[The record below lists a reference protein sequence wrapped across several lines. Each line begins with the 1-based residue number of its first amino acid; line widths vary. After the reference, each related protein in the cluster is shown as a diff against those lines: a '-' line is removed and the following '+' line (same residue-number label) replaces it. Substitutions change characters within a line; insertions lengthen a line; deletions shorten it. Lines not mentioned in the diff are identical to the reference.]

1 MLLLSLNKR
10 VILMFS
16 ITRLGKAQEAKIKYY
31 TELASVKYYNSEFE
45 PQGIWYGQAAN
56 KFSLKDKPVEHD
68 LLMQFAS
75 GFNKQNK
82 ALVGNA
88 GEKHLIGFDLTF
100 SAPKSVSVLFGLA
113 DKQVREQVQQ
123 CHLKA
128 VKMVLSYIEENLI
141 EVRSGTNEYGDRLKI
156 KTKNALFAI
165 FEHGSSRSLDPQ
177 LHSHCIL
184 LNFSKLKPQE
194 WRCLETKHLFKY
206 QKAIGAM
213 YRNELA
219 HQLKSELNLE
229 IESDEE
235 FFKLPIVPDEVCKK
249 FSKRTEQINEELA
262 KLGFSSSTKLKG
274 LAALFTRSKKVHKP
288 RSSLYAL
295 WREQEKEL
303 TFNTESINKAKS
315 NSNSRQKS
323 IAYYYYEIL
332 DELVYHHSVF
342 EYKDVIEV
350 VNKHAQWLGIGSQ
363 KANDY
368 ADQLIEMKL
377 LKELCHPKIGR
388 CFTTKNQFELE
399 KQFYKN
405 AVEYSKRKA
414 QPNDLRVDEKF
425 LDADGN
431 NIIDLEVNSL
441 SLNAEQAIA
450 LHGICHAGELS
461 LLNGKP
467 GAGKSFLMKALNNIY
482 KQHDYKVVGCSTAGK
497 AAQELEESSGI
508 KSQTIDSL
516 LYELEFE
523 RIEFNEKTLV
533 VLDEAGMV
541 GVRKLALLFD
551 YIKAAKAKVLLVG
564 DYSQLPPIEA
574 GNAFYRLLN
583 KVKPFKLNKIQ
594 RQKAEIDRD
603 NINKIDNGYIKEV
616 FEDLD
621 KRGLFSFKQ
630 DHIQAK
636 FEMVNDWFETFKNKT
651 TESLMLAS
659 KKEDVNN
666 LNILAREKL
675 KQNNLITGI
684 PVLFKN
690 HNDEKLKFGIGE
702 RIMFRSNSKKLQV
715 KNGTTATIISL
726 KKTRTGKTTV
736 GVRLDS
742 GKEFEFNES
751 EYDGIEYGYASTV
764 HKSQGMTVNNAY
776 VYLNQ
781 QFLNK
786 ELHYVQ
792 MSRSR
797 FATKVYC
804 ANSLLEKTQYIE
816 ELSAQASQN
825 TQSREIWDANEVL
838 SEY

>member
-1 MLLLSLNKR
+1 MMLLPMISKA
-10 VILMFS
+10 VIPMIS

-31 TELASVKYYNSEFE
+31 TELASIKYYNSEFE
-45 PQGIWYGQAAN
+45 PQGIWHGQVAN
-56 KFSLKDKPVEHD
+56 QFSLKDKPVEHD

-88 GEKHLIGFDLTF
+88 GEEHQIGFDLTF

-123 CHLKA
+123 CHLNA
-128 VKMVLSYIEENLI
+128 VKMALSYIEDNLI
-141 EVRSGTNEYGDRLKI
+141 EVRAGTNEYGDRLKI
-156 KTKNALFAI
+156 KTNNALFAI

-194 WRCLETKHLFKY
+194 WRCLETKNLFKY

-219 HQLKSELNLE
+219 HQLKSELNLD
-229 IESDEE
+229 IEPDEE
-235 FFKLPIVPDEVCKK
+235 FFKLPLVPDDVCQK

-262 KLGFSSSTKLKG
+262 RLGFSSSTKLKE
-274 LAALFTRSKKVHKP
+274 LVALFTRSKKVHKP
-288 RSSLYAL
+288 RSTLYTL
-295 WREQEKEL
+295 WREQEKDL
-303 TFNTESINKAKS
+303 AFDIESINKA
-315 NSNSRQKS
+315 NSNSKPKS
-323 IAYYYYEIL
+323 IDYYFEEIL
-332 DELVYHHSVF
+332 DDLVYHHSVF

-350 VNKHAQWLGIGSQ
+350 VNKHAQWLGKGA
-363 KANDY
+363 KAANDY
-368 ADQLIEMKL
+368 AERLIETDV
-377 LKELCHPKIGR
+377 LKELYHPKIGR
-388 CFTTKNQFELE
+388 CFTTSKQFELE
-399 KQFYKN
+399 KKFYKE
-405 AVEYSKRKA
+405 AVEYSKLKA
-414 QPNDLRVDEKF
+414 QPKSSSEKNQF
-425 LDADGN
+425 LDSDGN
-431 NIIDLEVNSL
+431 NLIESEIKLL
-441 SLNAEQAIA
+441 GLNPEQALA
-450 LHGICHAGELS
+450 LKGICNSGDLS

-467 GAGKSFLMKALNNIY
+467 GTGKSFLMKALNNIY
-482 KQHDYKVVGCSTAGK
+482 QKNEFKVVGCSTAGK
-497 AAQELEESSGI
+497 AAQELEESSDI

-523 RIEFNEKTLV
+523 RTEFNEKTLV

-541 GVRKLALLFD
+541 GVRKLALLFK
-551 YIKAAKAKVLLVG
+551 YIKAANAKVLLVG

-583 KVKPFKLNKIQ
+583 EVKPFELNKIQ
-594 RQKAEIDRD
+594 RQKSEIDRA
-603 NINKIDNGYIKEV
+603 NINKIDNGHIKEV

-621 KRGLFSFKQ
+621 KRGLFNFNQ
-630 DHIQAK
+630 DHIEAK
-636 FEMVNDWFETFKNKT
+636 FSMVNDWFETFKNKT

-659 KKEDVNN
+659 KKADVQH
-666 LNILAREKL
+666 LNVLAREKL
-675 KQNNLITGI
+675 KQNNIIKGI
-684 PVLFKN
+684 PVLFTN
-690 HNDEKLKFGIGE
+690 HNDEKLKLGIGE

-715 KNGTTATIISL
+715 KNGTTATITAL
-726 KKTRTGKTTV
+726 KKTRVGKATV
-736 GVRLDS
+736 SVRLDS

-751 EYDGIEYGYASTV
+751 DYDAVEYGYASTV
-764 HKSQGMTVNNAY
+764 HKSQGMTVNHAY

-797 FATKVYC
+797 LATKVYC
-804 ANSLLEKTQYIE
+804 AHSLLEKTQYIE
-816 ELSAQASQN
+816 ELSLQANQN
-825 TQSREIWDANEVL
+825 TQSREICDANEVTY
-838 SEY
+838 E

>member
-1 MLLLSLNKR
+1 MLLLLVSR
-10 VILMFS
+10 MVILMFS

-31 TELASVKYYNSEFE
+31 TELASIKYYNSEFE
-45 PQGIWYGQAAN
+45 PQGLWHGQVAN
-56 KFSLKDKPVEHD
+56 KFSLKNKPVEHD

-82 ALVGNA
+82 ALIKNA
-88 GEKHLIGFDLTF
+88 GEEHQIGFDLTF

-113 DKQVREQVQQ
+113 DKQVREQVQK

-128 VKMVLSYIEENLI
+128 VRMALSYIEENLI
-141 EVRSGTNEYGDRLKI
+141 EVRSGSNEYGDRLKI

-184 LNFSKLKPQE
+184 LNFSTLKPQE
-194 WRCLETKHLFKY
+194 WRCLETKNLFKY

-219 HQLKSELNLE
+219 YQLKSELNLE
-229 IESDEE
+229 IEPEEE
-235 FFKLPIVPDEVCKK
+235 FFKLPIVPDDVCKK

-262 KLGFSSSTKLKG
+262 RLGFSSSTKLKE

-288 RSSLYAL
+288 RSTLYAL
-295 WREQEKEL
+295 WREQEQDL
-303 TFNTESINKAKS
+303 TFDTESINKAKS
-315 NSNSRQKS
+315 NSRQKS
-323 IAYYYYEIL
+323 IAYFYDEIL
-332 DELVYHHSVF
+332 EELVHHHSIF

-350 VNKHAQWLGIGSQ
+350 VNKHAQWLGVGSQ
-363 KANDY
+363 KANEY

-377 LKELCHPKIGR
+377 LKELYHPKIGK
-388 CFTTKNQFELE
+388 CFTTHNQFEIE
-399 KQFYKN
+399 KQFYKD
-405 AVEYSKRKA
+405 AVEYSKQEV
-414 QPNDLRVDEKF
+414 QPSNERSQDKF
-425 LDADGN
+425 IDADGN
-431 NIIDLEVNSL
+431 NLIDLEIS
-441 SLNAEQAIA
+441 SLNLNEEQATA
-450 LHGICHAGELS
+450 LKGICHDGDLS

-467 GAGKSFLMKALNNIY
+467 GTGKSFLMKALKNIY
-482 KQHDYKVVGCSTAGK
+482 KKNDYKIVGCSTAGK

-523 RIEFNEKTLV
+523 KVEFSEKTLV

-551 YIKAAKAKVLLVG
+551 YIKAANAKVLLVG

-583 KVKPFKLNKIQ
+583 EVKPFELNKIQ

-603 NINKIDNGYIKEV
+603 NVNKIDNGHIKEV

-630 DHIQAK
+630 DHVQAK
-636 FEMVNDWFETFKNKT
+636 FTMVNDWFETFKNKT

-659 KKEDVNN
+659 KKEDVKH
-666 LNILAREKL
+666 LNTLAREKL
-675 KQNNLITGI
+675 KQNNLISGI

-726 KKTRTGKTTV
+726 KKTRTGKTTI

-751 EYDGIEYGYASTV
+751 EYDAIEYGYASTV

-781 QFLNK
+781 KFLNK

-804 ANSLLEKTQYIE
+804 AHSLLEKTQYIE
-816 ELSAQASQN
+816 ELSEQASQN
-825 TQSREIWDANEVL
+825 TLHREIWDTNEA
-838 SEY
+838 SP

>member
-1 MLLLSLNKR
+1 MLML
-10 VILMFS
+10 S

-31 TELASVKYYNSEFE
+31 TELASIKYYNSEFE
-45 PQGIWYGQAAN
+45 PQGMWHGQVAN
-56 KFSLKDKPVEHD
+56 QFSLKDKSVEHD

-75 GFNKQNK
+75 GHNKQNK

-88 GEKHLIGFDLTF
+88 GEEHQIGFDLTF

-113 DKQVREQVQQ
+113 DNQVREKVQQ
-123 CHLKA
+123 CHLNA
-128 VKMVLSYIEENLI
+128 VKIALSYIEDNLI
-141 EVRSGTNEYGDRLKI
+141 EVRAGSNEYGDRLKV

-229 IESDEE
+229 IEPDEE
-235 FFKLPIVPDEVCKK
+235 FFKLPIVPDDVCQK

-262 KLGFSSSTKLKG
+262 KLGFSSSTKLKE

-288 RSSLYAL
+288 RNTLYAL
-295 WREQEKEL
+295 WREQEKDL
-303 TFNTESINKAKS
+303 AFKSESMNKIKS
-315 NSNSRQKS
+315 NSQQKS
-323 IAYYYYEIL
+323 IAYYFEEIL
-332 DELVYHHSVF
+332 DELVYNNSIF
-342 EYKDVIEV
+342 EYKDIIEV
-350 VNKHAQWLGIGSQ
+350 VNKHAQWLGVGCQ
-363 KANDY
+363 KANEY

-377 LKELCHPKIGR
+377 LKELYHPKIGR
-388 CFTTKNQFELE
+388 CFTTNNQFEIE
-399 KQFYKN
+399 KKFYED
-405 AVEYSKRKA
+405 AVEYSKKKA
-414 QPNDLRVDEKF
+414 QLNNLPVEDKF

-431 NIIDLEVNSL
+431 NLIDLEISSL
-441 SLNAEQAIA
+441 SLNTEQAEA
-450 LHGICHAGELS
+450 LKGICNAGELS

-467 GAGKSFLMKALNNIY
+467 GTGKSFLMKALKNIY
-482 KQHDYKVVGCSTAGK
+482 KKNNYKVIGCSTAGK

-523 RIEFNEKTLV
+523 KTEFEDKTLV

-551 YIKAAKAKVLLVG
+551 YIKEANAKVLLVG

-583 KVKPFKLNKIQ
+583 EVKPFELNNIQ

-630 DHIQAK
+630 DHIEAK
-636 FEMVNDWFETFKNKT
+636 FTMVNDWFETFKNKT

-675 KQNNLITGI
+675 KQNNLISGI

-715 KNGTTATIISL
+715 KNGITATITSL
-726 KKTRTGKTTV
+726 RKTRTGKATI

-742 GKEFEFNES
+742 GKEFEFKES
-751 EYDGIEYGYASTV
+751 DYDAIEYGYASTV
-764 HKSQGMTVNNAY
+764 HKSQGMTVNHAY

-804 ANSLLEKTQYIE
+804 AHSLLEKTQYVE
-816 ELSAQASQN
+816 ELSSQASQN
-825 TQSREIWDANEVL
+825 TQSREIWDASEVAI
-838 SEY
+838 EQH

>member
-1 MLLLSLNKR
+1 MLML
-10 VILMFS
+10 S

-31 TELASVKYYNSEFE
+31 TELASIKYYNSEFE
-45 PQGIWYGQAAN
+45 PQGAWHGHVAN

-88 GEKHLIGFDLTF
+88 GEEHQIGFDLTF

-113 DKQVREQVQQ
+113 DKQVRKKVQQ
-123 CHLKA
+123 CHLNA
-128 VKMVLSYIEENLI
+128 VKTALSYIEENLI

-229 IESDEE
+229 IEADEE

-249 FSKRTEQINEELA
+249 FSKRTEQINEALA
-262 KLGFSSSTKLKG
+262 KLGFSSSTKLKE

-303 TFNTESINKAKS
+303 TLNTEYINKAK
-315 NSNSRQKS
+315 SNSRQKS
-323 IAYYYYEIL
+323 IAYYNDEIL
-332 DELVYHHSVF
+332 DALVYHHSVF

-363 KANDY
+363 KANEY
-368 ADQLIEMKL
+368 ADQLIEMKI
-377 LKELCHPKIGR
+377 LKELYHPKIGR
-388 CFTTKNQFELE
+388 CFTTKNQFEIE

-405 AVEYSKRKA
+405 AVEYSKQKA
-414 QPNDLRVDEKF
+414 HLNNLRVEDKF
-425 LDADGN
+425 IDADGN

-441 SLNAEQAIA
+441 SLNTEQAIA
-450 LHGICHAGELS
+450 LKRICHAGELS

-467 GAGKSFLMKALNNIY
+467 GTGKSFLMKALNNIY
-482 KQHDYKVVGCSTAGK
+482 KQKDYKVVGCSTAGK
-497 AAQELEESSGI
+497 AAQELEESSDI

-533 VLDEAGMV
+533 VMDEAGMI
-541 GVRKLALLFD
+541 GVRKLALLFG

-583 KVKPFKLNKIQ
+583 QVKPFELNKIQ
-594 RQKAEIDRD
+594 RQKAEIDRN
-603 NINKIDNGYIKEV
+603 NINKINNGHIKEV

-630 DHIQAK
+630 DHIEAK
-636 FEMVNDWFETFKNKT
+636 FTMVNDWFETFRNKT

-675 KQNNLITGI
+675 KQNNLILGI

-690 HNDEKLKFGIGE
+690 HNDEQLKLGIGE

-715 KNGTTATIISL
+715 KNGTTATITSL
-726 KKTRTGKTTV
+726 KKTRAGKAII
-736 GVRLDS
+736 GVHLDC

-751 EYDGIEYGYASTV
+751 EYDAIEYGYASTV
-764 HKSQGMTVNNAY
+764 HKSQGMTVNHAY

-804 ANSLLEKTQYIE
+804 AHSLLEKTQYIA
-816 ELSAQASQN
+816 ELSAQANQN
-825 TQSREIWDANEVL
+825 TQHREIWDANEVAPEL
-838 SEY
+838 N